1 MRTFTLQLPATLEW
15 PERDLQ
21 LLVAARF
28 YEAGIL
34 TLSQAADA
42 VHLSRRV
49 FTELIGRCGVSVINH
64 NPPEI
69 QDDLA
74 HAEAYL
80 G

>member
-21 LLVAARF
+21 ILVAARF

-42 VHLSRRV
+42 VRLSRRV
-49 FTELIGRCGVSVINH
+49 FTELIGRYGVSVINH
-64 NPPEI
+64 NPLEI